1 MDLIFHLTSR
11 HEAEEANL
19 SGTYVPRDFE
29 REGFVHCS
37 YRHQLAAVADRLF
50 RGRTDLVVLEID
62 RSRLTAQVIDE
73 NLEGGTE
80 LFPHVYGPIPVAA
93 VVGKHPF
100 QP

>member
-1 MDLIFHLTSR
+1 MDLIFHITSR
-11 HEAEEANL
+11 HEADEASR

-37 YRHQLAAVADRLF
+37 YGHQLAAVADRLF
-50 RGRTDLVVLEID
+50 RGRTDLVVLQID
-62 RSRLTAQVIDE
+62 PSRLAAPVILE

-80 LFPHVYGPIPVAA
+80 SFPHVYGPIPMTA
-93 VVGKHPF
+93 VVEIHPF

>member
-1 MDLIFHLTSR
+1 MDLIFHITSR
-11 HEAEEANL
+11 HEAEEATL

-50 RGRTDLVVLEID
+50 RGRTDLVVLQID
-62 RSRLTAQVIDE
+62 PSRLTTPVIHE

-80 LFPHVYGPIPVAA
+80 LFPHVYGPIPMAA
-93 VVGKHPF
+93 IVEIHPLHT
-100 QP
+100 

>member
-1 MDLIFHLTSR
+1 MDLIFHITSR

-19 SGTYVPRDFE
+19 SGKYVPRDFG

-50 RGRTDLVVLEID
+50 RGRKDLVVLQID
-62 RSRLTAQVIDE
+62 PSRLTAPVIHE

-80 LFPHVYGPIPVAA
+80 LFPHVYGPIPMAA
-93 VVGKHPF
+93 IVEIHPLHT
-100 QP
+100 